1 MEALVDQV
9 LFVEAKVI
17 FADFVE
23 GVVVFVVYAEE
34 GVLFAG
40 SVVAQE
46 LVVHLGAAPAA
57 ALKVFVHVDLEIAAV
72 VLGIVVQICQLAVAQ
87 LGKVEVLY
95 LQVLAHLFLHFGVL
109 LFYLSP
115 QVDQTD
121 TTLCPAEVQHQPV
134 FAESHC

>member
-1 MEALVDQV
+1 MEALEDQV
-9 LFVEAKVI
+9 TFVEAKVL

-46 LVVHLGAAPAA
+46 LVVHLGAAPAVV
-57 ALKVFVHVDLEIAAV
+57 LKAFAHVDLEIV
-72 VLGIVVQICQLAVAQ
+72 VVVPGIVVQICQLAVAQ

-95 LQVLAHLFLHFGVL
+95 LQVLAHLFLHFVVL
-109 LFYLSP
+109 LFHLSP

-121 TTLCPAEVQHQPV
+121 TTLCPAEVQRQPV
-134 FAESHC
+134 FAGSHC